1 MANKKSKSKIV
12 ITDKYRKKYGVC
24 EHDQVSYKALDKM
37 CSALLL
43 HCKRLSR
50 DIDRKVE
57 SKFDNEQ

>member
-37 CSALLL
+37 CSSLVATLQKTFTR
-43 HCKRLSR
+43 HRPKR
-50 DIDRKVE
+50 
-57 SKFDNEQ
+57 

>member
-43 HCKRLSR
+43 HCKDFHVTLTE
-50 DIDRKVE
+50 KV
-57 SKFDNEQ
+57 SGWNCG